1 MLATFLEAS
10 HVGFRLFNS
19 ASVARPRLCDDV
31 NADAWKLPQLLGD
44 TGDPEQR
51 SFSVGIQIDQH
62 IDVARQQSSRLGRPM
77 QVLAARSAPK
87 VRVMLSCFLDT
98 LT

>member
-1 MLATFLEAS
+1 M
-10 HVGFRLFNS
+10 N
-19 ASVARPRLCDDV
+19 P
-31 NADAWKLPQLLGD
+31 WKLPQLLGD
-44 TGDPEQR
+44 IGDPEQR

-62 IDVARQQSSRLGRPM
+62 IDVASSSRVASRDPM

-87 VRVMLSCFLDT
+87 VHVMLSCFLDT

>member
-1 MLATFLEAS
+1 MLATFLEAF

-51 SFSVGIQIDQH
+51 SFSVGIQIDQ
-62 IDVARQQSSRLGRPM
+62 QSMSLGSSRAASGDQCRSSQLGR
-77 QVLAARSAPK
+77 LPK
-87 VRVMLSCFLDT
+87 LTACLHVFLT
-98 LT
+98 R